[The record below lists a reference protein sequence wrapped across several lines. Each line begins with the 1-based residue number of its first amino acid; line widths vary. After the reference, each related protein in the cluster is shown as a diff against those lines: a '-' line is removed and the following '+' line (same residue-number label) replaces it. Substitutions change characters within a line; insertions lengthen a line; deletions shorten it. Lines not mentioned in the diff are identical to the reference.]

1 MPPVPDV
8 NLPAFLAETQV
19 DVGPAMVGRCKV
31 ETYEALLLVEVADDT
46 KVRLGLLDHP
56 WG

>member
-1 MPPVPDV
+1 LV
-8 NLPAFLAETQV
+8 NLPAFLAEAQV
-19 DVGPAMVGRCKV
+19 YVGPTMVGGGHV
-31 ETYEALLLVEVADDT
+31 EADEALLLVEVADEP